1 MIINIVICFYSRRIN
16 SNKNNEC
23 KEQEQEYIVEKIL
36 DKRIRY
42 GIVEY
47 FLKWKDY
54 DDTYNS
60 WEPMENIKC
69 KRLITAFENQ
79 TKEFKKTLIKH
90 GRKRA
95 QSNTN
100 VKRSS
105 KSFKK
110 TSLLL
115 KKKVVE
121 SDESEDSD
129 LVSNNQSDSVSS
141 EDSDEVVEKDNNLT
155 PINKNDSID
164 NTEMPKRKI
173 AEKVI
178 SVTRS
183 HGKLMILIK
192 IKGIEEPVSL
202 KAKVVHKRCPQVLIK
217 YYETI
222 SAWKTKK

>member
-1 MIINIVICFYSRRIN
+1 MHFYSRRTN
-16 SNKNNEC
+16 SNKNNEA
-23 KEQEQEYIVEKIL
+23 KVSEQEYNVEKIL
-36 DKRIRY
+36 DKRIRN

-54 DDTYNS
+54 DDSHSS

-69 KRLITAFENQ
+69 ERLITSFENQ
-79 TKEFKKTLIKH
+79 IKKFNKTHAKQA
-90 GRKRA
+90 RKSP
-95 QSNTN
+95 QSNTY

-115 KKKVVE
+115 EKKDIE
-121 SDESEDSD
+121 SDKSEDND
-129 LVSNNQSDSVSS
+129 LVSSNQSDSFSS

-164 NTEMPKRKI
+164 NNEMPKRKI

-178 SVTRS
+178 HIYRI
-183 HGKLMILIK
+183 HDKLMYLIK
-192 IKGIEEPVSL
+192 IKGIKEPVL
-202 KAKVVHKRCPQVLIK
+202 LNAEVVHKRCPQVLIK
-217 YYETI
+217 YYETV
-222 SAWKTKK
+222 SKWTTNN